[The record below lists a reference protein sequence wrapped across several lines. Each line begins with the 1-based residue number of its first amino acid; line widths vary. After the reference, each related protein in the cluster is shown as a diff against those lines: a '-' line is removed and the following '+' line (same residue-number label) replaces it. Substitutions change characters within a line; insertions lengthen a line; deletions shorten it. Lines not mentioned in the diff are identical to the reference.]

1 MFIKKRL
8 TLFTDNIKREF
19 NAAKYVICI
28 VISLALIFVS
38 AYLILS
44 TKKATSYNV
53 DFSAFLSTVD
63 DDGMTHLE
71 IHGISLRKGS
81 YDFMVGYV
89 SDSQVKMEI
98 SLENDNLLS
107 VVLPETGPS
116 GSATDD
122 KIDLKAGTDR
132 GKIKFSY
139 PGTAQFN
146 LAYIT
151 IGSDEPLYYD
161 GILIG
166 ILLLLLI
173 PCVWAGMYFWC
184 RSTHKISLLV
194 AVGLVIIQ
202 ILPFVMQPGLHL
214 GVDTRGQMMRIEGI
228 YYGLLDGQFPVV
240 IYPEWNNSYGQL
252 GVLYPNMFL
261 YLPALFRLLGMSQ
274 LGALKVYM
282 FLVIAFSAVIA
293 LASARSIFKREW
305 QITMALV
312 LISLDDMRLLN
323 MLSDGRITG
332 ALIAEMFY
340 PLIIAGLIEIFYHN
354 KNKWYLL
361 AYGMAGVF
369 CCHVMSSSIVCFSVA
384 AFALFMIRK
393 FKDPGVL
400 RAIGKAILLFAGL
413 ILGTAVLFVK
423 YYFTDWGQD
432 NLQWVDFTSTLWPRH
447 RILDDVRWS
456 YIITLLTLCIVALVI
471 IVIRKRFELVK
482 NTYIIP
488 MMIIGAVLFL
498 MTTVAFPWKALS
510 RIDAIGYYMNMLQ
523 DSYRFMTLAVCF
535 LAFCLPGL
543 LEAVVMSIEGRRSR
557 ESNTTVTSC
566 IIVAVLCIASYVFS
580 NYEFFGMTHQML
592 YYDAVIGDIE
602 SQVEDY
608 LPKGTK
614 SEWYESDTGYVSDE
628 DAVASL
634 AYEREGTYVY
644 YSYTNS
650 KEGAYVEFPKF
661 YYDGYTAVDEM
672 SEDLVVCKGDHN
684 RTRVY
689 LKVSDTPAVVRM
701 WYHVPWYLTFFVA
714 ISLGM
719 WIGSLMIVAA
729 RVYYRFDGVAAFYKK
744 SGT

>member
-1 MFIKKRL
+1 MEGMSMLTLSAYGIKAKDVLIMYRQSRTDTRDFLARKAIKAVFDKNFYREQEALALSFQQYLSSKGAGDISDVFRFSWMKQSRRMITYRL
-8 TLFTDNIKREF
+8 TST
-19 NAAKYVICI
+19 
-28 VISLALIFVS
+28 LIQT
-38 AYLILS
+38 LP
-44 TKKATSYNV
+44 
-53 DFSAFLSTVD
+53 
-63 DDGMTHLE
+63 
-71 IHGISLRKGS
+71 LRWQRMAEMHYAS
-81 YDFMVGYV
+81 EDR
-89 SDSQVKMEI
+89 QVKI
-98 SLENDNLLS
+98 CNDLYLS
-107 VVLPETGPS
+107 V
-116 GSATDD
+116 
-122 KIDLKAGTDR
+122 
-132 GKIKFSY
+132 
-139 PGTAQFN
+139 
-146 LAYIT
+146 
-151 IGSDEPLYYD
+151 
-161 GILIG
+161 
-166 ILLLLLI
+166 
-173 PCVWAGMYFWC
+173 
-184 RSTHKISLLV
+184 STL
-194 AVGLVIIQ
+194 
-202 ILPFVMQPGLHL
+202 
-214 GVDTRGQMMRIEGI
+214 
-228 YYGLLDGQFPVV
+228 
-240 IYPEWNNSYGQL
+240 NN
-252 GVLYPNMFL
+252 
-261 YLPALFRLLGMSQ
+261 
-274 LGALKVYM
+274 
-282 FLVIAFSAVIA
+282 
-293 LASARSIFKREW
+293 W
-305 QITMALV
+305 
-312 LISLDDMRLLN
+312 DMRLLN

-471 IVIRKRFELVK
+471 IVIRNRFELVK

-488 MMIIGAVLFL
+488 MMIIGAILFL